1 MRARSFLTL
10 IVLAATLVGCA
21 TARSSP
27 QGTDAARE
35 GARRAVRE
43 LLERGAVPGASAAVA
58 LDGEIVWSEGFGHA
72 DLEQKVAATA
82 ETKFGIGSISKSLTT
97 ALAAR
102 LVDRGLL
109 DIDAPLERYLP
120 EFPHKGQGIS
130 VRLVA
135 GHLSGIGDAVDNRL
149 YYTTAHYGTTDAALA
164 EMRDDPLVAR
174 PRERHFYTT
183 GSYTFIAAAVER
195 VAKRDYLSAMRE
207 HVLDPLG
214 MRDTVP
220 NDRRA
225 IVPNRTA
232 FYVDEGRRIANAP
245 YFDPSFKMAGAGYLS
260 TAADVARF
268 GAALVRP
275 GFLEPRTREELFRS
289 LATADGQDTGFA
301 LGWRVGKDDRGR
313 RIFYQ
318 PGGGPGISSWVV
330 IYPEERLVV
339 AVLTNKTGAP
349 AGDAASRIAEAFLPR
364 Q

>member
-1 MRARSFLTL
+1 MRARLL
-10 IVLAATLVGCA
+10 VVVMLLAGCA
-21 TARSSP
+21 AASP
-27 QGTDAARE
+27 PSQGPDA
-35 GARRAVRE
+35 ARRAVRE
-43 LLERGAVPGASAAVA
+43 MLERGAVPGASVAVA
-58 LDGEIVWSEGFGHA
+58 VDGEVVWAEGLGLA
-72 DLEQKVAATA
+72 DLEQNVAATA
-82 ETKFGIGSISKSLTT
+82 ETKFGVGSITKSLTT

-109 DIDAPLERYLP
+109 DLDAPLERYVP
-120 EFPHKGQGIS
+120 EFPHKGHGIS

-135 GHLSGIGDAVDNRL
+135 GHLSGLGTETDTRL
-149 YYTTAHYGTTDAALA
+149 YYTATRYDTTDAAVAELRDERLA
-164 EMRDDPLVAR
+164 AR
-174 PRERHFYTT
+174 PRERHLYGTA
-183 GSYTFIAAAVER
+183 SYTFIAAAVER
-195 VAKRDYLSAMRE
+195 AAKRDFVSAMRE

-232 FYVDEGRRIANAP
+232 FYVEEGGRTVNAP
-245 YFDPSFKMAGAGYLS
+245 YYDASYKLAGAGYLS
-260 TAADVARF
+260 TAADVARL
-268 GAALVRP
+268 GAALLRP

-330 IYPEERLVV
+330 LYPEERLVV

-349 AGDAASRIAEAFLPR
+349 AGDAAARVAEAFLTR